1 MKKLK
6 VSQTR
11 QELLENTIAF
21 YSEDVTRRA
30 FDEGAG
36 GCMYQTED
44 GRNCAIGRELKSPST
59 FGVATNSST
68 SGISCFALMSELPKR
83 LSSMGA
89 GFLCE
94 IQVLH
99 DCDLHWDTYGLT
111 LMGEDKVN
119 TICSRH
125 NLKNPL

>member
-36 GCMYQTED
+36 VCMYHTED

-59 FGVATNSST
+59 FGVATDST
-68 SGISCFALMSELPKR
+68 NEAIGATELMGELPKR
-83 LSSMGA
+83 LSSMGEN
-89 GFLCE
+89 FLGD
-94 IQVLH
+94 IQAFH
-99 DCDLHWDTYGLT
+99 DCSVNWGMYGLT
-111 LMGEDKVN
+111 DIGKARVS
-119 TICSRH
+119 TICIQH

>member
-36 GCMYQTED
+36 VCMYHTAD
-44 GRNCAIGRELKSPST
+44 GRNCAIGRELKNPST
-59 FGVATNSST
+59 FGVATDSVDEGVGSL
-68 SGISCFALMSELPKR
+68 ALMIELPKR

-89 GFLCE
+89 YFLTD
-94 IQVLH
+94 IQMLH
-99 DCDLHWDTYGLT
+99 DKDSYWDVDGLT
-111 LMGEDKVN
+111 DRGKGKVN
-119 TICSRH
+119 SICIKY